1 MSRDQSG
8 GGRSNVKNIQGG
20 DGGVEKPR
28 DATATPRDTR
38 QDQQA
43 CKIAKDGDTLGS
55 TKGVMV
61 QPPRHGEVTLGST
74 KGVMVQAPLHGEYT
88 SKEFKKG
95 KTLVVTIN
103 SAEIKYA
110 HEIRSTMT
118 VTMVTQLVAIN
129 LAIAATPSNKD
140 LLENEVDAVDKLGV
154 ARQELVAEPRT
165 VPTIDGIETDELD
178 PVSKDKLES
187 QCKYLVAIQGRMCSV
202 LDSTQLSDMMV
213 GMMYDERLQRRLK
226 IDKQVGVVLDTYTST
241 VIAMETDKLYRGWQ
255 HTAIIVNEIIK
266 VVAMTKECLL
276 IMFQEWNGKQL
287 PNNTSS
293 DFTEG
298 LVNAFVIVVAKI
310 IRILRLEDLAVG
322 NDCNTLSIGGPMEY
336 SINQEWLWM
345 LRMLILEWIRTHTC
359 MLSKTSQECTHLK

>member
-8 GGRSNVKNIQGG
+8 GGRSNVKSIQGG
-20 DGGVEKPR
+20 GGGVEKPR

-61 QPPRHGEVTLGST
+61 QPPRHGKVVTLGST

-129 LAIAATPSNKD
+129 LAIVATPSNKD
-140 LLENEVDAVDKLGV
+140 LLKNEVDAVDKLGV
-154 ARQELVAEPRT
+154 ARQELVAELRT
-165 VPTIDGIETDELD
+165 VSTIDGIETDELD

-202 LDSTQLSDMMV
+202 LDSTQLSEMMV
-213 GMMYDERLQRRLK
+213 GIMYDERLQRRIK
-226 IDKQVGVVLDTYTST
+226 IDKQVGVVLDTYTSA
-241 VIAMETDKLYRGWQ
+241 VMAMETDELYRGWQ
-255 HTAIIVNEIIK
+255 HTVIRVN
-266 VVAMTKECLL
+266 
-276 IMFQEWNGKQL
+276 
-287 PNNTSS
+287 
-293 DFTEG
+293 
-298 LVNAFVIVVAKI
+298 
-310 IRILRLEDLAVG
+310 
-322 NDCNTLSIGGPMEY
+322 
-336 SINQEWLWM
+336 
-345 LRMLILEWIRTHTC
+345 
-359 MLSKTSQECTHLK
+359 